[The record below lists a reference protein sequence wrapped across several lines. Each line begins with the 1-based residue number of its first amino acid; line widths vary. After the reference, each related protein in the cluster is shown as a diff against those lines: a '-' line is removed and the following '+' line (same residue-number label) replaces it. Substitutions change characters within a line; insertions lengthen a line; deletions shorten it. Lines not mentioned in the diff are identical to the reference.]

1 MAHGHSG
8 PGNVEFDGRPE
19 LVRRRH
25 PLAMVYGGGG
35 VFGIAYIAGVAT
47 GLMECGIPLATAPS
61 LGTSAGS
68 WTASAIALGLTY
80 DDFLTVRTPRVPN
93 LRPGVLAAIAE
104 EIFGDESHPLVSVS
118 AVSVG
123 TGKRHILD
131 GGMFRLADLV
141 AASSAVPGLLPPHR
155 VDGRLYVDG
164 GMWSATSVDAAS
176 EADRVIV
183 VAPLAGTVMGPMGRT
198 AGLLLERELA
208 RWRARHPDSEVHLI
222 RPNREISRLA
232 GRNPL
237 ALFDGDRART
247 VYEPAYEQGL
257 RWGERIGADTQPAA

>member
-1 MAHGHSG
+1 
-8 PGNVEFDGRPE
+8 
-19 LVRRRH
+19 
-25 PLAMVYGGGG
+25 
-35 VFGIAYIAGVAT
+35 
-47 GLMECGIPLATAPS
+47 
-61 LGTSAGS
+61 
-68 WTASAIALGLTY
+68 
-80 DDFLTVRTPRVPN
+80 VPN
-93 LRPGVLAAIAE
+93 LRPGVLAEIAE
-104 EIFGDESHPLVSVS
+104 EIFGDQSHPLVSVS

-164 GMWSATSVDAAS
+164 GMWSATSLDAAS

-183 VAPLAGTVMGPMGRT
+183 IAPLAGTVMGPMGRT

-208 RWRARHPDSEVHLI
+208 RWRARHPDSEVRLI

-237 ALFDGDRART
+237 ALFDGDRARN

-257 RWGERIGADTQPAA
+257 RWGERIGAGTQPAA